1 MDTTKRR
8 APRHQTGTVIE
19 RSGTFYIRY
28 YRDGKR
34 ITEALVTESGQP
46 LRRDNHFKNTTCKAV
61 RMIAT
66 AFMKPINETTERL
79 QQNATRLLVTDYW
92 TDVYLPWARLN
103 LRESTCRNYQQTW
116 TLYMED
122 HFKGRTLADYR
133 PSDAS
138 GMMTTWAR
146 AGRSGKPL
154 GRAVIGHI
162 RSLGSGVFGHAVKT
176 GVIDRNPWSESGVLT
191 KFKTKEPTRAYTID
205 EAKAILAALASRLNA
220 QCIFGLAF
228 FMGLRPS
235 EIAGLRWE
243 DVTGSVLHVRRAAVQ
258 GIVDETK
265 SPSSQRD
272 LPLIEPLSSMLK
284 AWRARCKNVT
294 EGYVFPKA
302 SGGPLNVESLC
313 LHVIKPL
320 CKAAGVAWS
329 GLYSARRGHG
339 TVMTR
344 LASLTAARQTLGHSS
359 ELVTAQ
365 HYALKDQIAG
375 DAGLKVLEAT
385 YSRDA
390 VTITVTSEK

>member
-1 MDTTKRR
+1 MDITKRHR
-8 APRHQTGTVIE
+8 APRHQTGTIIE

-28 YRDGKR
+28 YRDGR
-34 ITEALVTESGQP
+34 RVTEALLADNGRP
-46 LRRDNHFKNTTCKAV
+46 LRRDDHFKSTTCKAV

-66 AFMKPINETTERL
+66 AFMRPINEATERL
-79 QQNATRLLVTDYW
+79 QQNASRRLVTDFW
-92 TDVYLPWARLN
+92 SEVYLPWCVEN
-103 LRESTCRNYQQTW
+103 LRESTVRNYRQTW
-116 TLYMED
+116 SLYMED
-122 HFKGRTLADYR
+122 HFKGRTLVDYR

-138 GMMTTWAR
+138 GMMTTWAK

-162 RSLGSGVFGHAVKT
+162 RSLGSGIFGHAVKT
-176 GVIDRNPWSESGVLT
+176 GVIDRNPWSESGALT
-191 KFKTKEPTRAYTID
+191 KFKAKEPTRAYTID
-205 EAKAILAALASRLNA
+205 EARAILAALASRLDA

-243 DVTGSVLHVRRAAVQ
+243 DITGGALHVRRSAVQ

-265 SPSSQRD
+265 THSSVRD
-272 LPLIEPLSSMLK
+272 LPLIEPLGSMLE
-284 AWRARCKNVT
+284 AWRVHCKNVT

-313 LHVIKPL
+313 MHVIKPL

-375 DAGLKVLEAT
+375 DAGLKVLEANF
-385 YSRDA
+385 SKDA
-390 VTITVTSEK
+390 DRQ

>member
-1 MDTTKRR
+1 
-8 APRHQTGTVIE
+8 
-19 RSGTFYIRY
+19 
-28 YRDGKR
+28 
-34 ITEALVTESGQP
+34 
-46 LRRDNHFKNTTCKAV
+46 V
-61 RMIAT
+61 RVVAD
-66 AFMKPINETTERL
+66 AFMRPLNANTERL
-79 QQNATRLLVTDYW
+79 QQNATRQLVTDFW
-92 TDVYLPWARLN
+92 TDKYLPWCVEN
-103 LRESTCRNYQQTW
+103 LRASTLKNYQQTW
-116 TLYMED
+116 SLYMED
-122 HFKGRTLADYR
+122 HFKGRTLVDYR

-162 RSLGSGVFGHAVKT
+162 RSLGSGIFGHAVKT
-176 GVIDRNPWSESGVLT
+176 GVIDRNPWSESGVLA
-191 KFKTKEPTRAYTID
+191 KFKTKQPTRAYTID
-205 EAKAILAALASRLNA
+205 EAKAILAALASRLDA

-243 DVTGSVLHVRRAAVQ
+243 DITGSVLHVRRAAVQ

-265 SPSSQRD
+265 TPSSQRD
-272 LPLIEPLSSMLK
+272 LPLIEPLGSMLE

-294 EGYVFPKA
+294 EGYVFPKEN
-302 SGGPLNVESLC
+302 GGPLNVESLC
-313 LHVIKPL
+313 QHVIKPL
-320 CKAAGVAWS
+320 CKTAGVAWS

-344 LASLTAARQTLGHSS
+344 LASLTAARQTLGHSN

-385 YSRDA
+385 YSKDA
-390 VTITVTSEK
+390 NRR

>member
-1 MDTTKRR
+1 
-8 APRHQTGTVIE
+8 
-19 RSGTFYIRY
+19 
-28 YRDGKR
+28 
-34 ITEALVTESGQP
+34 
-46 LRRDNHFKNTTCKAV
+46 
-61 RMIAT
+61 MIAT
-66 AFMKPINETTERL
+66 AFMKPINEATEKV
-79 QQNATRLLVTDYW
+79 QQNATRQLVTDFW
-92 TDVYLPWARLN
+92 IEVYLPWVREN
-103 LRESTCRNYQQTW
+103 LRESTVRNYQQTW
-116 TLYMED
+116 NLYMED

-162 RSLGSGVFGHAVKT
+162 RSLGSGIFGHAVKT

-191 KFKTKEPTRAYTID
+191 KFKPKQATRAYTID
-205 EAKAILAALASRLNA
+205 QAKAILAALASHLDA

-235 EIAGLRWE
+235 EIAGLCWE
-243 DVTGSVLHVRRAAVQ
+243 DITERVLHVRRAAVQ
-258 GIVDETK
+258 VIVDETK
-265 SPSSQRD
+265 TPSSQRD
-272 LPLIEPLSSMLK
+272 LPLIEPLGSMLE
-284 AWRARCKNVT
+284 AWRSRCKNVT

-302 SGGPLNVESLC
+302 KGGPLNVESLC
-313 LHVIKPL
+313 QHVIKPL

-344 LASLTAARQTLGHSS
+344 LASLTAARQTLGHSN

-385 YSRDA
+385 FSKGPDR
-390 VTITVTSEK
+390 